1 MTFDKSDSQAMKG
14 IAILMMLFH
23 HCYFTKDRFEQ
34 YDVDFF
40 PLGMVK
46 AMDIAA
52 FFKICV
58 AIFVFISGYGIMVSM
73 QKCGDSRLAVRK
85 NVAGR
90 YISLMMGYWFV
101 YALSLIA
108 VAAIKP
114 SMFSVYN
121 VKGNAGDYIL
131 NLLLDALGLS
141 NLFGTPTLN
150 STWWY
155 MSFAL
160 IVVAVVPI
168 FIEIYKRY
176 GAITLLVICF
186 FLRYVYALDNFDMTR
201 YFPILALGIICADR
215 NYLGRI
221 KQKKWVKIGFFD
233 YLFKL
238 IVYSAVFY
246 LMYYI
251 RIRNRIDGN
260 ITEVRDGIVP
270 LYVIF
275 YCYTILFPIKPLKK
289 FLEFMGKHS
298 MNIFLTHTFIRF
310 YFFGDFIY
318 SFKNAYLITLV
329 LWATSLA
336 LALAIYGLQKL
347 VRFDKLTAKLKQ
359 WVCDRIEGKTE
370 EKTEEPQ
377 AVSQ

>member
-1 MTFDKSDSQAMKG
+1 MEKTMTFNKSDSQAMKG

-23 HCYFTKDRFEQ
+23 HCYYTKDRFEQ

-40 PLGMVK
+40 PFGMTA
-46 AMDIAA
+46 AMDAAA

-58 AIFVFISGYGIMVSM
+58 AIYVFISGYGIMVSI
-73 QKCGDSRLAVRK
+73 QKCSGSRLAERK
-85 NVAGR
+85 NIAVR

-108 VAAIKP
+108 AAIIKP
-114 SMFSVYN
+114 SMFGVYN
-121 VKGNAGDYIL
+121 VRDNVGDYTL
-131 NLLLDALGLS
+131 NLLLDALGLA
-141 NLFGTPTLN
+141 NLFGTPTMN

-160 IVVAVVPI
+160 IIVAIVPI

-176 GAITLLVICF
+176 GAISLLVICF
-186 FLRYVYALDNFDMTR
+186 FLRYAYTRENFDMTR
-201 YFPILALGIICADR
+201 YFTILALGIICADR

-221 KQKKWVKIGFFD
+221 KQKKWVKSGFFD

-238 IVYSAVFY
+238 IVYSVIFW

-251 RIRNRIDGN
+251 RIRDRIDGN

-275 YCYTILFPIKPLKK
+275 YSYTILFPIKPLKK
-289 FLEFMGKHS
+289 FLRFMGRHS
-298 MNIFLTHTFIRF
+298 MNIFLTHTFIQL

-336 LALAIYGLQKL
+336 LALAISGLQKL
-347 VRFDKLTAKLKQ
+347 VRFDNLTAKLRQ
-359 WVCDRIEGKTE
+359 WVCDRIEGKP
-370 EKTEEPQ
+370 EEPQ

>member
-14 IAILMMLFH
+14 VAILMMLFH

-40 PLGMVK
+40 PFSIYS
-46 AMDIAA
+46 AMDVAA

-73 QKCGDSRLAVRK
+73 QKCSGSRLAGRK
-85 NVAGR
+85 NIAGR
-90 YISLMMGYWFV
+90 YISLMAGYWFV

-108 VAAIKP
+108 VAFIKP
-114 SMFSVYN
+114 SMFGVYD
-121 VKGNAGDYIL
+121 VKGNAGDYTV
-131 NLLLDALGLS
+131 NLLLDALGLA

-160 IVVAVVPI
+160 IIVAVVPI

-176 GAITLLVICF
+176 GAISLLVICF
-186 FLRYVYALDNFDMTR
+186 FLRYVYALNNFDMTR

-221 KQKKWVKIGFFD
+221 KQKKWVRIGFFD

-238 IVYSAVFY
+238 IVYSVILY
-246 LMYYI
+246 LLYYI
-251 RIRNRIDGN
+251 RIRNRIDGS

-275 YCYTILFPIKPLKK
+275 YCYVILFPIKPLKK
-289 FLEFMGKHS
+289 FLEFMGRHS
-298 MNIFLTHTFIRF
+298 MNIFLTHTFIRY

-329 LWATSLA
+329 LLVTSLA
-336 LALAIYGLQKL
+336 LALAVYGLQKL
-347 VRFDKLTAKLKQ
+347 VRFDKLTAKLRQ
-359 WVCDRIEGKTE
+359 WVCDRIEGRPEAKAE
-370 EKTEEPQ
+370 ETQ

>member
-40 PLGMVK
+40 PFGMTM
-46 AMDIAA
+46 AMDVAA

-73 QKCGDSRLAVRK
+73 QKCNGSRLAERK
-85 NVAGR
+85 NIAGR
-90 YISLMMGYWFV
+90 YISLMSGYWFV
-101 YALSLIA
+101 YILSLIA
-108 VAAIKP
+108 VAVIKP
-114 SMFSVYN
+114 SMFGVYN
-121 VKGNAGDYIL
+121 VKGNPGDYAF
-131 NLLLDALGLS
+131 NLLLDAFGLS
-141 NLFGTPTLN
+141 KLFGTPTLN

-160 IVVAVVPI
+160 IIVAVVPI
-168 FIEIYKRY
+168 FIEIYNRC

-186 FLRYVYALDNFDMTR
+186 FLRYVYVLENFDMTR
-201 YFPILALGIICADR
+201 YFTILALGIICADR

-233 YLFKL
+233 YTFKF
-238 IVYSAVFY
+238 IVYSAVLY

-251 RIRNRIDGN
+251 RIRNHIGGN
-260 ITEVRDGIVP
+260 LTEIRDGLVP

-275 YCYTILFPIKPLKK
+275 YCYVILFPIKPLKK

-298 MNIFLTHTFIRF
+298 MNIFLSHTFIRY

-318 SFKNAYLITLV
+318 SFKNAYLIAFVLLV
-329 LWATSLA
+329 TSLA
-336 LALAIYGLQKL
+336 LALAIYGLEKL
-347 VRFDKLTAKLKQ
+347 VRFDKLTGKLRQ
-359 WVCDRIEGKTE
+359 WVCDRIDGKSEAAQT
-370 EKTEEPQ
+370 TS
-377 AVSQ
+377 AT

>member
-23 HCYFTKDRFEQ
+23 HCYYTEDRFEQ

-40 PLGMVK
+40 PFGMQS
-46 AMDIAA
+46 AMDTAA

-73 QKCGDSRLAVRK
+73 QKCGGSRLAERK
-85 NVAGR
+85 NIAGR
-90 YISLMMGYWFV
+90 YISLMSGYWFV
-101 YALSLIA
+101 YILSLIA

-114 SMFSVYN
+114 SMYGVYN
-121 VKGNAGDYIL
+121 TRANPAAYVV
-131 NLLLDALGLS
+131 NLLLDGLGLAE
-141 NLFGTPTLN
+141 LFGTPTLN

-155 MSFAL
+155 MSLAL
-160 IVVAVVPI
+160 IIVAVMPI

-176 GAITLLVICF
+176 GAISLLVICF
-186 FLRYVYALDNFDMTR
+186 FLRYAFTLKNFDMTR
-201 YFPILALGIICADR
+201 YFTILSLGIICADR

-221 KQKKWVKIGFFD
+221 KQKKWLKNRFFD
-233 YLFKL
+233 YILKL
-238 IVYSAVFY
+238 IVYTAIFY
-246 LMYYI
+246 MMYYVNTCDHI
-251 RIRNRIDGN
+251 SGN
-260 ITEVRDGIVP
+260 ITEIRDGLVP

-275 YCYTILFPIKPLKK
+275 YCYAILFPIKPLKK

-298 MNIFLTHTFIRF
+298 MNIFLTHTFIRL

-318 SFKNAYLITLV
+318 SFKNAYLIVLV

-347 VRFDKLTAKLKQ
+347 VRFDDLTAKFKQ
-359 WVCDRIEGKTE
+359 WVGKRIEYSMEQESKSTE
-370 EKTEEPQ
+370 